1 MIPMGNFGKKVQNNE
16 KIIKKWPFF
25 GEKALRNV
33 LFHFPSRFNA
43 EISEALDFCILRFFL
58 SCDQFL

>member
-25 GEKALRNV
+25 GENALRNA
-33 LFHFPSRFNA
+33 LFHFPRRFND
-43 EISEALDFCILRFFL
+43 EISEALDF
-58 SCDQFL
+58 